1 MRESSL
7 WRAVFGV
14 ERTVVEG
21 VDFDPVAGSV
31 VVSVR
36 AVARARGRCG
46 RCGRRGRGYDRGRGS
61 RRRWRGLDLGV
72 LLSRVRISGRAVESV
87 LKENLNYG

>member
-31 VVSVR
+31 VVGVR

-46 RCGRRGRGYDRGRGS
+46 CRASEFLAG
-61 RRRWRGLDLGV
+61 
-72 LLSRVRISGRAVESV
+72 LLSQS
-87 LKENLNYG
+87 